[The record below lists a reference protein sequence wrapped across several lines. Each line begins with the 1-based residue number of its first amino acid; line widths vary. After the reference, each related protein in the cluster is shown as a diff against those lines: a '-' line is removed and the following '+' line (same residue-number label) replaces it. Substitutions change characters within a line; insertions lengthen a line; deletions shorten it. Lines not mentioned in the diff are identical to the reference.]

1 MVEAI
6 PRAVPHGKLLY
17 TLHHITYS
25 RWYYMAVVTVRVPDD
40 VKAKMKEVKV
50 NWSEEI
56 RRFITQRIEDE
67 ERKRNLQKA
76 IEILKG
82 RKKVEKGFSAK
93 SVRED
98 RDSN

>member
-1 MVEAI
+1 
-6 PRAVPHGKLLY
+6 
-17 TLHHITYS
+17 
-25 RWYYMAVVTVRVPDD
+25 MAVITVRVPDD
-40 VKAKMKEVKV
+40 VKAKMKEVKI

-76 IEILKG
+76 LKILKEG
-82 RKKVEKGFSAK
+82 KGVERGFSAK

>member
-1 MVEAI
+1 
-6 PRAVPHGKLLY
+6 
-17 TLHHITYS
+17 
-25 RWYYMAVVTVRVPDD
+25 MAVITVRIPDG
-40 VKAKMKEVKV
+40 VKAKMREVNI

-56 RRFITQRIEDE
+56 RKFIIQRIKEE

-76 IEILKG
+76 LEILE
-82 RKKVEKGFSAK
+82 RKKSVERGFSAK